1 MEKSQTAT
9 AIKVFLFIYTIV
21 FLFLTI
27 SSVAPFKEFVEFYIG
42 INLNGFY
49 EFASSLPFFGQF
61 FIWLTIN
68 GIFWIIGFLVCIVFN
83 FFETI
88 LFIRT
93 LSKQLTLIDL
103 ATYGTHDQISTSPT
117 DDAFVAKLKKVYNDI
132 PKSLFKAFLNI
143 GLFLGGLDIAIHWS
157 YYDVIRPGG
166 SIDIGEFVRGLG
178 SLLWVEMFCY
188 AYLALSHYIST
199 IKSLNKG
206 D

>member
-1 MEKSQTAT
+1 MKKSPTIT
-9 AIKVFLFIYTIV
+9 AIQVFLFVYTIV
-21 FLFLTI
+21 FIFLTI
-27 SSVAPFKEFVEFYIG
+27 SSVAPFKEFIEFYIDA
-42 INLNGFY
+42 NLDGFY
-49 EFASSLPFFGQF
+49 NLASSLPFIGQLF
-61 FIWLTIN
+61 VWLTIN
-68 GIFWIIGFLVCIVFN
+68 GVFWIIAFLVCVIFN

-93 LSKQLTLIDL
+93 LSKQLTLIEL
-103 ATYGTHDQISTSPT
+103 ANYGTHDRITINPD
-117 DDAFVAKLKKVYNDI
+117 DDAFAKKLKGAYNDI

-166 SIDIGEFVRGLG
+166 TVDMGEFVRGLG

-188 AYLALSHYIST
+188 AYIALSHYAASIRNM
-199 IKSLNKG
+199 NKL